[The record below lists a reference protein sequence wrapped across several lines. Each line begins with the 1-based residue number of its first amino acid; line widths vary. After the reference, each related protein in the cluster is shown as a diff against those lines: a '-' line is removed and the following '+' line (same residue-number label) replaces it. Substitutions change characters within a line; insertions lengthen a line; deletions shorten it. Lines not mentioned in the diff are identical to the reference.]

1 MKKFYF
7 LFTLIFLS
15 HSFLKAQTDTT
26 ELSRDK
32 ALKIYIDCNR
42 CDIQYFKE
50 NFTLVS
56 YVRDRKE
63 ADVQIIISEM
73 ETGSGGIEYTLQF
86 LGRNRFAGS
95 TDTLAFDLPPD
106 FSIDEERSTQLKYI
120 QLGLVPYI
128 LKTPFAGKI
137 KIDVDED
144 KTVKSE
150 VDPWKNWVFNIY
162 SRMYFQKEK
171 SYSEMNLRSGF
182 DINKITEKIKIQ
194 FTLQNRF
201 NQSKYRLYEGDSLVY
216 KNDVTTKSYSF
227 QNIVTWS
234 IGDHWGAGW
243 FLYAYNS
250 TYKNIQYNVSIAP
263 AVEYNVFSYKE
274 ATHHQL
280 RFLYAVGYRYN
291 DYYDTTIYN
300 KTREGMY
307 AQMFHVLFSHVSKW
321 GSIDADLSWENYLN
335 DFSLYSVSM
344 WVGTSVRL
352 VKGLSLDLYGTI
364 EIPRNQISL
373 RKSGTTPEEVLTR
386 QHEMQSDYSVWLNV
400 GLTYTFGSI
409 FNNVVNPRFEF

>member
-1 MKKFYF
+1 MKRFYF
-7 LFTLIFLS
+7 LLAGIFAF
-15 HSFLKAQTDTT
+15 HSIIFSQNDST

-32 ALKIYIDCNR
+32 ALKIYIDCDY

-63 ADVQIIISEM
+63 ADVQIIFSEM
-73 ETGSGGIEYTLQF
+73 ETGSGGTQYTIQF
-86 LGRNRFAGS
+86 LGRNGFEEK
-95 TDTLAFDLPPD
+95 TDTLSFNLPPD
-106 FSIDEERSTQLKYI
+106 YSDEEERSMQLKYI

-128 LKTPFAGKI
+128 LKTPFADKI
-137 KIDVDED
+137 KITVE
-144 KTVKSE
+144 KGEEVKSE
-150 VDPWKNWVFNIY
+150 IDTWKNWVFSIH
-162 SRMYFQKEK
+162 SRMYYQKEK
-171 SYSEMNLRSGF
+171 SYTGINLRSGF
-182 DINKITEKIKIQ
+182 DVNKVTEKIKVQ

-201 NQSKYRLYEGDSLVY
+201 NQTKYRLYEGDSLVY
-216 KNDVTTKSYSF
+216 NNNVTSKSYSF
-227 QNIVTWS
+227 KNITTWS
-234 IGDHWGAGW
+234 IGNHWGVGW
-243 FLYAYNS
+243 FIYAFNS
-250 TYKNIQYNVSIAP
+250 TYRNIKFNVSAAP

-291 DYYDTTIYN
+291 NYYDTTIYN
-300 KTREGMY
+300 KTQEGMY
-307 AQMFHVLFSHVSKW
+307 AQNFHILFSHVSKW
-321 GSIDADLSWENYLN
+321 GTVDADFSWENYLN

-352 VKGLSLDLYGTI
+352 VKGLSLDLYGNI

-373 RKSGTTPEEVLTR
+373 RKAGTTPEEVLTR
-386 QHEMQSDYSVWLNV
+386 QHEMQSDYSIWLNV
-400 GLTYTFGSI
+400 GLSYTFGSI